1 MANMNKDTHDK
12 LYPILK
18 QRDGEYCRGCGK
30 LLAEI
35 KEDQFLIDH
44 KDNDN
49 SHNELSNLQF
59 LCRSCNYF
67 KNPKSEQTELDELE
81 ISSELKKGEIMENE
95 FRKWVFGRVMLE
107 GNLLVEEA
115 LYSGAEII
123 KGSPVTTQRYV
134 KKMKSPAGLYE
145 VVKLQ
150 DSRKYLRFKKEY
162 R

>member
-1 MANMNKDTHDK
+1 MNKDTHDK
-12 LYPILK
+12 LYPIIK
-18 QRDGEYCRGCGK
+18 ERDGEFCRGCGK
-30 LLAEI
+30 ILKEI
-35 KEDQFLIDH
+35 KEEHFLIDH

-49 SHNELSNLQF
+49 GNNKLDNLQL

-67 KNPKSEQTELDELE
+67 KNPRTEISELDELE

-95 FRKWVFGRVMLE
+95 FRKWVFGRVVLE

-115 LYSGAEII
+115 VYAGAELI
-123 KGSPVTTQRYV
+123 KGSPVSTQRYV
-134 KKMKSPAGLYE
+134 KKMKSTAGIYE

-150 DSRKYLRFKKEY
+150 DSRKYLRFKPEY